1 MNFINE
7 FDPNLLDV
15 GTSFLAVALKY
26 AGLFGIIGYVG
37 KMLVR
42 AFSGKERFL

>member
-1 MNFINE
+1 MQFLNN

-15 GTSFLAVALKY
+15 GASFLAVAIKY
-26 AGLFGIIGYVG
+26 GGFFGIVAFLGRAI
-37 KMLVR
+37 VR